1 MDTPDDGVEG
11 PIDNDSTPT
20 GSELPGMPAP
30 EADPLVPPVD
40 EMIKESNRKA
50 ALTIAA
56 AVAALA
62 IIIAIIFALT
72 SGDDDGDLAADSTTS
87 TTVEDT
93 TTTVEE
99 TTTTVE
105 ETTTTTTTTTTVP
118 ETTTTVPQTTTTTTS
133 TTTTTT
139 TTTLPPAT
147 TTIPVVTVPPTPAP
161 TLWDVVLNSPDLSE
175 FKAAVETAGLVDAIN
190 GPDVITV
197 FAPSNPAFAQLRA
210 GVGGPELLNDPAALA
225 AVLRNHIVTGQVLMS
240 GLTAPTDLPTLG
252 GGTLTVDAQA
262 GTVDDAMLLVRD
274 VQASN
279 GALDVINRV
288 LIAVA

>member
-1 MDTPDDGVEG
+1 MDTPDDGVDG

-50 ALTIAA
+50 ALIIAA

-99 TTTTVE
+99 TTTT
-105 ETTTTTTTTTTVP
+105 TTTTTTVP
-118 ETTTTVPQTTTTTTS
+118 ETTTTVPETTTTTTS
-133 TTTTTT
+133 TTTSTTT
-139 TTTLPPAT
+139 TTSPPAT

-175 FKAAVETAGLVDAIN
+175 FKAAVETAGLLDAIN

-240 GLTAPTDLPTLG
+240 GLTASTDLPTLG